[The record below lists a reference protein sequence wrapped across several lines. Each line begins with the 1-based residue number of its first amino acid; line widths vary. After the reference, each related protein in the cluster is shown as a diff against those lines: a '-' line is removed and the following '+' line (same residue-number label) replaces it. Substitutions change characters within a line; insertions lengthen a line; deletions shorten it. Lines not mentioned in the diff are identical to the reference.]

1 MMQKSSDKLHNSQRK
16 SNFQLRRKQKEQLG
30 RQDSEKVLLKIKMC
44 SRTKEQLSSNAS
56 KKEAINFRVVH
67 SSDKSIETLIF

>member
-16 SNFQLRRKQKEQLG
+16 SYFLLRRKKKEQLE

-56 KKEAINFRVVH
+56 KKEAINIRVVN
-67 SSDKSIETLIF
+67 SSDKSIETLIL